1 MNKKITLVVFFSI
14 AFISANLFASNT
26 DSLEQNLKLTFEGYI
41 FKGNKHTCNVVINRE
56 LAVKPGEKILLYE
69 LPVFLETIHNRLM
82 NTSLF
87 NDVQVKDS
95 IVGDLLFILC
105 DLRER
110 WFIYP
115 LPVINQGGLNVGSLL
130 STKNFQMMNYGMRLV
145 HYNFRGRREYLELK
159 AVFGFSREF
168 SLDYEIPG
176 INKKRTLGL
185 NIGAS
190 FAANNKVNASSTD
203 CKLQTIQSNR
213 NIVWKQYYSLGLVW
227 RPGIFTKHELT
238 FSFDYGAVS
247 DTVFAANPN
256 YFTNRKKS
264 MGYFSLNYFLKLDKR
279 DWYAYP
285 KKGYLWELNLTKTGL
300 GIEPLN
306 SVNMFRAST
315 LFYYYQPIA
324 GRFYAAAGISVL
336 FSASSSSQPYSMQ
349 SALGYDEY
357 VRGYEP
363 YVIPGQ
369 HYSIVKTNLRY
380 ELLKRKVIRLKKIKW
395 NELNTIPIALYF
407 GAHCDAAYVSD
418 SKQFFNNPLANRVR
432 AGYGLGLDVVT
443 IYSIVFRFEY
453 SFTEKG
459 NNDFF
464 FSIGKAF

>member
-1 MNKKITLVVFFSI
+1 MNKKITLAVFFII
-14 AFISANLFASNT
+14 ALTTGKLYAIST
-26 DSLEQNLKLTFEGYI
+26 DSLEQNTKLILEAYI
-41 FKGNKHTCNVVINRE
+41 LKGNKHTRDAVIMRE
-56 LAVKPGEKILLYE
+56 LQVKPGEKVSVYE
-69 LPVFLETIHNRLM
+69 LPLFLENVYSRLM
-82 NTSLF
+82 NSSLF
-87 NDVQVKDS
+87 NDVQIKDS
-95 IVGDLLFILC
+95 IAGNQLYIIC

-115 LPVINQGGLNVGSLL
+115 LPVLNQGGLNVGSWL
-130 STKNFQMMNYGMRLV
+130 SGKNFHMMNYGLRLV
-145 HYNFRGRREYLELK
+145 HYNFRGRKEYLELK
-159 AVFGFSREF
+159 AVGGFSREF
-168 SLDYEIPG
+168 SIDYEIPA

-185 NIGAS
+185 NIAAA
-190 FAANNKVNASSTD
+190 FAANNKVNASSD
-203 CKLQTIQSNR
+203 NCKLQSIQLKR

-227 RPGIFTKHELT
+227 RPGIFTSHNLT
-238 FSFDYGAVS
+238 FSFDYASVS
-247 DTVFAANPN
+247 DTVFAANPH
-256 YFTNRKKS
+256 YFTNKKKS

-285 KKGYLWELNLTKTGL
+285 KKGYLWELSLTQTGL
-300 GIEPLN
+300 GIEPVN
-306 SVNMFRAST
+306 SLNMFRAST

-336 FSASSSSQPYSMQ
+336 FSASPSQPYSMQ

-369 HYSIVKTNLRY
+369 HYSVLKTNLRY
-380 ELLKRKVIRLKKIKW
+380 GLLKRKVFRLKKIKW
-395 NELNTIPIALYF
+395 NEINTIPLALYL
-407 GAHCDAAYVSD
+407 GMHCDAAYVSD

-432 AGYGLGLDVVT
+432 AGYGFGLDVVT

-459 NNDFF
+459 NNGFF